1 MSIPYLCILFAYAL
15 IYLPRFTFVTGAM
28 VKLGYDNAEP
38 REQQK
43 ALGGTARRALAAHQ
57 NGFETFAPF
66 VAGVLM
72 AQLAGVDAGT
82 ITEWC
87 LAFVAARVVFIV
99 AYVLGWHPV
108 RSLAFGVGTV
118 ATVALMIAGIGG

>member
-1 MSIPYLCILFAYAL
+1 MSVPYLSIVAAYAL

-28 VKLGYDNAEP
+28 LKKGYDNAEP

-43 ALGGTARRALAAHQ
+43 TLDGTARRALAAHQ

-72 AQLAGVDAGT
+72 AQASGAPDET
-82 ITEWC
+82 ISRWSV
-87 LAFVAARVVFIV
+87 AFVVARVVFIA
-99 AYVLGWHPV
+99 AYVMGWHPV
-108 RSLAFGVGTV
+108 RSLAFTLGAV
-118 ATVALMIAGIGG
+118 ATVMLMIAGL